1 MKPKI
6 PCEVVRDLL
15 PSYVDGLT
23 SETTNGL
30 VEEHIAD
37 CALCKRALELMKA
50 PTKPLSDAAETAEI
64 DFLKKTKRRTRKT
77 VIFVVLTA
85 VFFVAAVLF
94 AKAFF
99 LGNEIYAD
107 SVACTVQ
114 VEGDRLTLR
123 GTPADSALTLSSAA
137 FSEENGVVTVTLR
150 AVLVSPFSRNDFQAE
165 YHAAQEITQVRV
177 GNRIL
182 WANGKDISAAT
193 SAVFQTRHSYV
204 GNMSQNDASANA
216 LNMVSHLGRF
226 TNTLQTETEPYGW
239 TMTLSEDIPSAQR
252 AAKERL
258 MKSFAYVLLGVI
270 DNLGE
275 VSYEY
280 QTGGMLHTV
289 TVTQAEATAFAGNEI
304 KNCGKDPALLQALME
319 KTGLNL
325 YSVATVNT
333 TASDNA
339 AWFELVNGTDME
351 LMRIGVFCSENGKL
365 CSTHVGENADGTPI
379 GRGETMSFTLT
390 PQDFGGET
398 QKYGKEWCVKVTL
411 YGYDGEVYEIEQDVS
426 FPYVNGILYRVT
438 LTGNSANGYRLE

>member
-1 MKPKI
+1 MKTKM

-37 CALCKRALELMKA
+37 CAPCKRALEAMKA
-50 PTKPLSDAAETAEI
+50 PTKSLPDAAETAEI
-64 DFLKKTKRRTRKT
+64 DFLKKTKRRTRKKN
-77 VIFVVLTA
+77 IFVVLTA
-85 VFFVAAVLF
+85 VFLVAAVLF

-114 VEGDRLTLR
+114 VEGDRVTLH

-150 AVLVSPFSRNDFQAE
+150 AVLASPFSQDDFQAE

-182 WANGKDISAAT
+182 WANGKAISAAT
-193 SAVFQTRHSYV
+193 SSVFQTRHPYV
-204 GNMSQNDASANA
+204 GDMSQNDASANA
-216 LNMVSHLGRF
+216 LNMASYLGRF

-239 TMTLSEDIPSAQR
+239 TMTLSEEILPSQR
-252 AAKERL
+252 AAKEQMMR
-258 MKSFAYVLLGVI
+258 SCAYVLLAVI

-280 QTGGMLHTV
+280 QTGRTLHTV
-289 TVTQAEATAFAGNEI
+289 TVSQAEATAFAGKEI
-304 KNCGKDPALLQALME
+304 KTCGQDAALLQELME
-319 KTGLNL
+319 KTGL
-325 YSVATVNT
+325 
-333 TASDNA
+333 
-339 AWFELVNGTDME
+339 
-351 LMRIGVFCSENGKL
+351 
-365 CSTHVGENADGTPI
+365 H
-379 GRGETMSFTLT
+379 
-390 PQDFGGET
+390 
-398 QKYGKEWCVKVTL
+398 
-411 YGYDGEVYEIEQDVS
+411 
-426 FPYVNGILYRVT
+426 
-438 LTGNSANGYRLE
+438 